1 MRRATSFSN
10 LDIGKYLFQS
20 TLSMRRATNLAPE
33 NQPRVEISI
42 HALHEE
48 SDVSAGIVDRHATIS
63 IHALHEESD
72 DKFIQQKA
80 QVTNISIHALHEE
93 SDVGAERVA
102 VLHEISI
109 HALHEESDMA
119 FW

>member
-1 MRRATSFSN
+1 MLGFM
-10 LDIGKYLFQS
+10 G
-20 TLSMRRATNLAPE
+20 
-33 NQPRVEISI
+33 
-42 HALHEE
+42 
-48 SDVSAGIVDRHATIS
+48 IS

>member
-1 MRRATSFSN
+1 MRRATAALLGDCHVGQISIHALHEESDTTTIRFCAWG
-10 LDIGKYLFQS
+10 LLFQS
-20 TLSMRRATNLAPE
+20 TLSMRRATRIRSNGTTML
-33 NQPRVEISI
+33 V
-42 HALHEE
+42 
-48 SDVSAGIVDRHATIS
+48 IS

-109 HALHEESDMA
+109 HALHEESDLMI
-119 FW
+119 

>member
-1 MRRATSFSN
+1 
-10 LDIGKYLFQS
+10 
-20 TLSMRRATNLAPE
+20 MRRATNLAPE
-33 NQPRVEISI
+33 NQPRVE
-42 HALHEE
+42 
-48 SDVSAGIVDRHATIS
+48 IS

>member
-1 MRRATSFSN
+1 MRRATQR
-10 LDIGKYLFQS
+10 L
-20 TLSMRRATNLAPE
+20 
-33 NQPRVEISI
+33 PRCDHLGCISI

-109 HALHEESDMA
+109 HALHEESDRLER
-119 FW
+119 

>member
-20 TLSMRRATNLAPE
+20 TLSMRRATQRL
-33 NQPRVEISI
+33 PRCDHLGCISI

-72 DKFIQQKA
+72 DKFTQQKA

>member
-1 MRRATSFSN
+1 MRRAT
-10 LDIGKYLFQS
+10 DT
-20 TLSMRRATNLAPE
+20 TLE
-33 NQPRVEISI
+33 NHLNRI
-42 HALHEE
+42 
-48 SDVSAGIVDRHATIS
+48 IS